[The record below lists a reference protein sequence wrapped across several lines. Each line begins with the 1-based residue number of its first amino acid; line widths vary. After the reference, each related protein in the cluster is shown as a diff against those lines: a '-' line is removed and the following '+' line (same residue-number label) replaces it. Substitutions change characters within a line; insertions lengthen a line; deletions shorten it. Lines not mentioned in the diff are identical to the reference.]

1 LGSFEDTVGRIKHDD
16 FEISKGSRSSSFFFK
31 AAAKIPVDT
40 VGVHRYP
47 LDRNIEPRADTDVVG
62 TDTRS
67 LGWIIVRVALKGGTK
82 VISVE
87 SPFVIKSS
95 ADADLLCEV
104 RDHSRLS
111 IVWRCLVPKSE
122 SQGITEKQSGF
133 VSVPADIVPFIHDE
147 SYSFSVLALA
157 RGSPSVHEAD
167 FSSEDRKEA
176 MEIAAPPPFSPHS
189 FRKGLIEE
197 KEMVLSTISPNNAA
211 IANGEYSN
219 PENRPEHVHLSVCS
233 VRIGSFSGVNTGVE
247 IPEQR
252 MIFFRSPLV
261 IRNFLALPIF
271 VQVRVRYHSH
281 AKERTLD
288 RPQGK
293 NRDQT
298 LTRRDTVYM
307 DWEDLGVL
315 DCGQSV
321 NWTGA
326 LSADKVQIRVRFVGL
341 DGDNSRRFP
350 GWSSAVSIPM
360 KDENGVNSNIDGK
373 AFADLRVSDADDIP
387 LNLSVALETGNST
400 SGDGDSDNIRHLSER
415 FSSATRVVSIFVPYW
430 IVDSTNEDFEF
441 FAGAPV
447 AGQLDKRILFDGY
460 ASDEVD
466 NGTTLGLAELL
477 DNENF
482 LNLPSRS
489 PFGVMM
495 IGDRTATRL
504 TVRRRVPRKSRR
516 TVWRHNSPWSD
527 PFPLQRGRNSQHD
540 TTVLSFNDPSKAD
553 SEDQGRFDRFVL
565 RSSITRA
572 PKSFGGKLGTMLIH
586 VVNRYAIINE
596 IGRDIEIMSDH
607 NSGISLLVRATSR
620 PQSFHFDDSKPIRF
634 RFKEFGWNWSGKF
647 NIRMNRR
654 EVTMR
659 LRHKMK
665 GETVIVTFEVR
676 VEKKSST
683 CLLIF
688 RRSSHPPFRLENH
701 TMYPLHFGQSSTRI
715 SSQESDVDAMLLPY
729 QNADFA
735 WDEPELRRRAL
746 VIKSSGLANGRD
758 FFLGRFRLDR
768 LAPGANLK
776 LDSPLFVG
784 EVVADGPTRV
794 LRITDAAMPQLSNSG
809 NDEVND
815 FQQKHR
821 VDAPITISLMARL
834 SFGLGISVIDWSPQ
848 ELLYARLDDIQIER
862 NIDQKKD
869 AVTVAVGNIKLNN
882 QLWVTPY
889 PVLLKMGRRSDLHR
903 SLRRNRKHDAISL
916 SWRRPLNLLG
926 GYGNVTLLE
935 RVELSSE
942 PVFANVDGILAGLL
956 FRMMQQI
963 AGITG
968 DASPNVVLS
977 RDDELKNILSV
988 VGDQTSGNAT
998 APSRKAITIFNLD
1011 ADGEFLTT
1019 AAIAAKLKTRPLP
1032 LVKIRPQL
1040 IGRRKEKREPL
1051 SKPKPKYYI
1060 ERMKISAT
1068 KADLSWSG
1076 PLPGRVSNL
1085 LFRALT
1091 FERLPLRLRPYSS
1104 SHSYGNS
1111 EDHIQA
1117 LKSHYLSFWRIL
1129 DLLMGLT
1136 YNPTFLSRAVV
1147 YTFRESIASSLESL
1161 SDSWTYNAKKVLRV
1175 LPETVEFQPIY
1186 DDGLP
1191 IEATA
1196 PKSLTL
1202 KKAVL
1207 GPFVRSAAF
1216 SLRCASTVTSWASS
1230 LLKYGPQSSKRL
1242 VTQGMARSRNPRVF
1256 AHVDGKDLLVE
1267 YVEGENSGKAL
1278 LSRVR
1283 MGVHLSEGYIFH
1295 TEEARQGKANNTS
1308 PDDLDP
1314 NPLIFMMTSE
1324 RVFLLNGKLDAAFCS
1339 VEWETSFLN
1348 LIHVEMLVEESSSP
1362 HLQGIVVWYL
1372 SDAEIPDVD
1381 GEDVV
1386 ARYPSA
1392 LACGMD
1398 ALESKCIFVP
1408 ADIAKQ
1414 VVEKMM
1420 STVTNLD
1427 LYLSL

>member
-1 LGSFEDTVGRIKHDD
+1 M
-16 FEISKGSRSSSFFFK
+16 
-31 AAAKIPVDT
+31 DT

-47 LDRNIEPRADTDVVG
+47 LDRNIELRVDTNVPA
-62 TDTRS
+62 TDSRS

-122 SQGITEKQSGF
+122 SLGLADKTSGF
-133 VSVPADIVPFIHDE
+133 VSVPADIVPFVHDE
-147 SYSFSVLALA
+147 SYAFSVLALA
-157 RGSPSVHEAD
+157 RGSPFVHEAD
-167 FSSEDRKEA
+167 FLSDHRKEA
-176 MEIAAPPPFSPHS
+176 IEIAAPPPFSPQS
-189 FRKGLIEE
+189 FRRGLIEE
-197 KEMVLSTISPNNAA
+197 KEIVLSTISPNDEDTNL
-211 IANGEYSN
+211 EN
-219 PENRPEHVHLSVCS
+219 PPEHVHLSVCS
-233 VRIGSFSGVNTGVE
+233 VRIGSFSGVNAGIE

-252 MIFFRSPLV
+252 MMFFRAPLV
-261 IRNFLALPIF
+261 IRNFLSLPIF
-271 VQVRVRYHSH
+271 VQVRVRYHNH
-281 AKERTLD
+281 GEERGPNSP
-288 RPQGK
+288 RGK
-293 NRDQT
+293 SRDQT
-298 LTRRDTVYM
+298 LKKRDNVYM

-315 DCGQSV
+315 DCSQYV

-326 LSADKVQIRVRFVGL
+326 LSADKVQFRVRFVGL
-341 DGDNSRRFP
+341 DGDNSRRYP

-360 KDENGVNSNIDGK
+360 NDENGKNSHLDWSV
-373 AFADLRVSDADDIP
+373 FAQLKVLDADDIP

-400 SGDGDSDNIRHLSER
+400 SGDGISDNIRQLSES
-415 FSSATRVVSIFVPYW
+415 FSSATRVVSVFVPYW
-430 IVDSTNEDFEF
+430 IIDSTNEDFEF
-441 FAGAPV
+441 FAGTPI
-447 AGQLDKRILFDGY
+447 AGQLDKRIPFDGKG
-460 ASDEVD
+460 SDNLD
-466 NGTTLGLAELL
+466 KGSTLGLAELL

-489 PFGVMM
+489 PFGVKMV
-495 IGDRTATRL
+495 GDRTATRL
-504 TVRRRVPRKSRR
+504 TVRKRVPRKSRR

-527 PFPLQRGRNSQHD
+527 PIPLSSGRNSQHD
-540 TTVLSFNDPSKAD
+540 TTVLSFNDPSKGD
-553 SEDQGRFDRFVL
+553 SEEHGLFDRFVL
-565 RSSITRA
+565 RSTTMRA
-572 PKSFGGKLGTMLIH
+572 PAKFGGELGTTLIH

-596 IGRDIEIMSDH
+596 IGRDIEIMADH
-607 NSGISLLVRATSR
+607 NSGTTLLVRATSR
-620 PQSFHFDDSKPIRF
+620 PQSFHFDDAKPIRF

-647 NIRMNRR
+647 NVRMSRR

-676 VEKKSST
+676 VDQKSST

-688 RRSSHPPFRLENH
+688 RQSSHPPFRLENH

-715 SSQESDVDAMLLPY
+715 ASQESDVDAMLLPY

-746 VIKSSGLANGRD
+746 VIKSSGLANGQD

-776 LDSPLFVG
+776 LDSPLFAG

-794 LRITDAAMPQLSNSG
+794 LRITDAAMPELSNSG
-809 NDEVND
+809 KEEVND
-815 FQQKHR
+815 FQKKNEIDR
-821 VDAPITISLMARL
+821 PLSISLMARL
-834 SFGLGISVIDWSPQ
+834 SSGLGISVVDWSPQ

-862 NIDQKKD
+862 SIDQNKD
-869 AVTVAVGNIKLNN
+869 AVTLAVGNIKLNN

-889 PVLLKMGRRSDLHR
+889 PVLLKMGRQSDLR
-903 SLRRNRKHDAISL
+903 GSLRRNRKHDAISL
-916 SWRRPLNLLG
+916 SWRRPLNPHG

-935 RVELSSE
+935 RVELSSQ
-942 PVFANVDGILAGLL
+942 PIFANVDGNLAGLL
-956 FRMMQQI
+956 FRMVRQI

-968 DASPNVVLS
+968 DTSPDAGLT
-977 RDDELKNILSV
+977 RDEELKRILSV
-988 VGDQTSGNAT
+988 VDDHNPGSAT
-998 APSRKAITIFNLD
+998 APTRKAIAVFNLD
-1011 ADGEFLTT
+1011 ADGELLTT

-1032 LVKIRPQL
+1032 HVKIRPQL

-1051 SKPKPKYYI
+1051 SKPEPKYYI

-1104 SHSYGNS
+1104 SYAYGNS

-1147 YTFRESIASSLESL
+1147 YTFRESLASSLESL
-1161 SDSWTYNAKKVLRV
+1161 SDTWTNQAKQVLRV
-1175 LPETVEFQPIY
+1175 LPGGVEFQPTY

-1191 IEATA
+1191 TEGTA
-1196 PKSLTL
+1196 QKSVAL
-1202 KKAVL
+1202 KKAAL
-1207 GPFVRSAAF
+1207 GPFARGAAF
-1216 SLRCASTVTSWASS
+1216 SLRCASCMTSWLSS

-1242 VTQGMARSRNPRVF
+1242 VTRGMARSRNPRVF

-1283 MGVHLSEGYIFH
+1283 MGLHLSEGYIFH
-1295 TEEARQGKANNTS
+1295 TEEARQLKANGIS
-1308 PDDLDP
+1308 ADDLDH

-1324 RVFLLNGKLDAAFCS
+1324 RVFLLNGKPDAAFCS

-1348 LIHVEMLVEESSSP
+1348 LIHVEILTEGNGCP
-1362 HLQGIVVWYL
+1362 HLQTVVVWYL
-1372 SDAEIPDVD
+1372 SDAKIPAIN
-1381 GEDVV
+1381 GEDFVG
-1386 ARYPSA
+1386 RYPNA
-1392 LACGMD
+1392 LTSGMN
-1398 ALESKCIFVP
+1398 ALESKHIYVP
-1408 ADIAKQ
+1408 GDIAKQ

-1420 STVTNLD
+1420 STVTRLD
-1427 LYLSL
+1427 MFLCL